1 MTPGDIE
8 VALRAAFNQCESLGY
23 ALNSIQQQ
31 VITDAV
37 IGLMRDRTDSAS
49 ATLHTDASEAGADTV
64 NPLDELSPDQRRSLL
79 QYIQRQNQ
87 KDLSWKTQLLNDWL
101 EGRESGSVQFIR
113 DSYGP
118 QWLERVQPYHIEQYS
133 DEASFM
139 LGVGDRIE
147 VSNSLWE
154 WVQEAG
160 PCSREWIP
168 CQVVSIKQQ
177 SDDTRSGSQAYS
189 CYTSCTIRFD
199 SGLEYEIQGIYEW
212 NRYNWRWIAT

>member
-1 MTPGDIE
+1 MTPVDIE
-8 VALRAAFNQCESLGY
+8 VALRTAFNQCESLGY
-23 ALNSIQQQ
+23 PLNSTQKQT
-31 VITDAV
+31 ITDAI
-37 IGLMRDRTDSAS
+37 IGLVRDRPDSAS
-49 ATLHTDASEAGADTV
+49 VASNNELNMGANTV
-64 NPLDELSPDQRRSLL
+64 NPLDELSPDQRRALL
-79 QYIQRQNQ
+79 QYIQYQNQ

-101 EGRESGSVQFIR
+101 GGRESGSVQFIR

-139 LGVGDRIE
+139 LSVGDRIE

-154 WVQEAG
+154 WVQEVG
-160 PCSREWIP
+160 PCSQEWIP

-177 SDDTRSGSQAYS
+177 SDDTKLGSQAYS

-212 NRYNWRWIAT
+212 NRYNWRWLPS